1 MSGFGMM
8 DFMNKSLANN
18 RAILKR
24 QSLFEVRKELKVYN
38 KVERK
43 YTYKSASKE
52 DLIKIRKCN

>member
-24 QSLFEVRKELKVYN
+24 QSLFEVRK
-38 KVERK
+38 
-43 YTYKSASKE
+43 
-52 DLIKIRKCN
+52 